1 MIAPLPAY
9 APCAPLERRRARA
22 EREEGMRHIPVMA
35 DEVVRCLLH
44 DRSRVVF
51 DGTVGFGGHA
61 EALLRAREGL
71 RVIGVDRDPAA
82 LEAAGRRLAPY
93 GERVVLA
100 HALYSDIDSVLAPV
114 GKVDGVLLDLG
125 VSSPQIDDAA
135 RGFAHGASGPLD
147 MRMGSEGE
155 TAAALLAA
163 ADADEI
169 GRWLREYGEV
179 TRPRRLARTIRAAVD
194 AGAMHTTADLRR
206 AVEAALGRA
215 TSPADLSRVFQ
226 AVRIA
231 VNGELDG
238 LRRFLDRVLD
248 CLEPHGRLVI
258 VSYHSLEDR
267 MVKQFLRDASTACV
281 CPPAL
286 PICVCGRVPRVRV
299 LTRRP
304 LRPGAEELQRNP
316 RARSARLRAAE
327 ALVGKADDRT

>member
-1 MIAPLPAY
+1 MIEGMFSY
-9 APCAPLERRRARA
+9 APCAPLESPRARA
-22 EREEGMRHIPVMA
+22 EREKRMRHIPVMA
-35 DEVVRCLLH
+35 EEVVGSLLH
-44 DRSRVVF
+44 DHSRVVL

-61 EALLRAREGL
+61 EALLRAREDL
-71 RVIGVDRDPAA
+71 RVIGVDRDPVA
-82 LEAAGRRLAPY
+82 LDAAGRRLAPY
-93 GERVVLA
+93 ADRVTLVRG
-100 HALYSDIDSVLAPV
+100 LYSDVDSILAPV

-125 VSSPQIDDAA
+125 VSSPQIDDAG

-155 TAAALLAA
+155 TAAALLARS
-163 ADADEI
+163 DADEI

-179 TRPRRLARTIRAAVD
+179 SRSRRLARTIRAAVD

-215 TSPADLSRVFQ
+215 TTPADLSRVFQ

-248 CLEPHGRLVI
+248 WLHPHGRLVV

-267 MVKQFLRDASTACV
+267 MVKQFLRDASATCV
-281 CPPAL
+281 CPPEI
-286 PICVCGRVPRVRV
+286 PVCVCGRVPRVRV

-304 LRPGAEELQRNP
+304 VRPGAEELRENP

-327 ALVGKADDRT
+327 RLTGKAGRG